1 MSTERGVEMPQEY
14 REAFQ
19 LAELIAIHLLVKS
32 GNKHNEIENMVRR
45 NVFEEPTLSHL
56 GMLVNCT
63 VFVGDSSC
71 VCITIIFPI
80 GLNGQS
86 LAYME
91 RISLCDPKN
100 SMPFKNYNKR
110 TANELLDALGD
121 PDLYGLRIVL
131 NKRWF

>member
-32 GNKHNEIENMVRR
+32 GNKYNEIENMVRR

-71 VCITIIFPI
+71 VCITIIF
-80 GLNGQS
+80 S
-86 LAYME
+86 HWTE
-91 RISLCDPKN
+91 RTVSSIYGTNIIMQPQKFN
-100 SMPFKNYNKR
+100 
-110 TANELLDALGD
+110 AL
-121 PDLYGLRIVL
+121 
-131 NKRWF
+131 